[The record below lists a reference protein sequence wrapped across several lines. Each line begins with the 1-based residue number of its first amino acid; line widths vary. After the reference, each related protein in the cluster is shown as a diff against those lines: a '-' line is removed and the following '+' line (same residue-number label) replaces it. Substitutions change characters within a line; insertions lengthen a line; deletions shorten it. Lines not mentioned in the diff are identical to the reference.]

1 MKILPF
7 KLCFVLSLLLSMNFM
22 AQVEVTGMLVD
33 DYTNAPIDGAKI
45 KVKGMNAGA
54 FTDENGAFKISF
66 LGGLLFF
73 ICCKASYFNFV

>member
-1 MKILPF
+1 
-7 KLCFVLSLLLSMNFM
+7 MNFM

-66 LGGLLFF
+66 QGELPIVLISSFLGYAELETAVSSVAAP
-73 ICCKASYFNFV
+73 IKNPSKN